1 MSLLWTVLLGKL
13 YPFYH
18 ILSLLSVMVRFSCR
32 GLMSPTEN
40 SSITASCQLS
50 TVLLWTMIS
59 FYSLFSF
66 FFFSNPHFSPHVVF
80 SVFAL
85 SAASAPSH
93 FFLFLLLSSLS
104 AFNIF
109 FPAVSTN
116 FSILQLDFKSM
127 QQCNFL
133 KVQIAFS
140 STALTQK
147 LIVLLKDTSFWKW
160 VFYVII
166 VTIWLIVTELSFTLC
181 LCHCLQGL
189 THLHQHKVIHRDIKG
204 QNVLLTENAEVKLGQ
219 SVI

>member
-1 MSLLWTVLLGKL
+1 MLCFLFSLFLLPL
-13 YPFYH
+13 PRHIFFY
-18 ILSLLSVMVRFSCR
+18 
-32 GLMSPTEN
+32 
-40 SSITASCQLS
+40 
-50 TVLLWTMIS
+50 
-59 FYSLFSF
+59 FSF
-66 FFFSNPHFSPHVVF
+66 FHP
-80 SVFAL
+80 SV
-85 SAASAPSH
+85 
-93 FFLFLLLSSLS
+93 LLT
-104 AFNIF
+104 FF

-140 STALTQK
+140 STALTQE